1 MLFAYWMMDRPGMA
15 ETRQAKRAEHRAYLA
30 AVESRIHLAGP
41 LMAKDGASVIGSLL
55 VVDHPDRAAAE
66 AWIADEPFAKA
77 GVYQSTEIA
86 AIKALWPRAR
96 YDPENAVPGLSLTV
110 TG

>member
-1 MLFAYWMMDRPGMA
+1 MLFAYWMMDRPGLA
-15 ETRQAKRAEHRAYLA
+15 ETRLAKRAEHRAYLA
-30 AVESRIHLAGP
+30 AVESRIHFAGP
-41 LMAKDGASVIGSLL
+41 LMGKDGASVIGSLL

-86 AIKALWPRAR
+86 AIKALWPRAP

>member
-15 ETRQAKRAEHRAYLA
+15 ATRQAKLAEHRAYLA
-30 AVESRIHLAGP
+30 AVESRVHFAGP
-41 LMAKDGASVIGSLL
+41 LVAEAGAGVIGSLL

-77 GVYQSTEIA
+77 GVTQPPEIA
-86 AIKALWPRAR
+86 AIEALWPRAL
-96 YDPENAVPGLSLTV
+96 YDPEHAVPGLSLTG

>member
-1 MLFAYWMMDRPGMA
+1 MFAYWMMDRPGMA

-30 AVESRIHLAGP
+30 AVESRIHFAGP
-41 LMAKDGASVIGSLL
+41 LVAEASVIGSLL

-66 AWIADEPFAKA
+66 AWIADEPFTKA
-77 GVYQSTEIA
+77 GVYQSTEMV
-86 AIKALWPRAR
+86 AIKALWPRAQ

>member
-15 ETRQAKRAEHRAYLA
+15 ATRQAKRTEHRAYLA
-30 AVESRIHLAGP
+30 AVESRIHFAGP
-41 LMAKDGASVIGSLL
+41 LLAEDGAGIVGSLL

-66 AWIADEPFAKA
+66 AWIADEPFTKA

-86 AIKALWPRAR
+86 AIKGLWQRAQ
-96 YDPENAVPGLSLTV
+96 YDPDNAVPGLALRLT
-110 TG
+110 G